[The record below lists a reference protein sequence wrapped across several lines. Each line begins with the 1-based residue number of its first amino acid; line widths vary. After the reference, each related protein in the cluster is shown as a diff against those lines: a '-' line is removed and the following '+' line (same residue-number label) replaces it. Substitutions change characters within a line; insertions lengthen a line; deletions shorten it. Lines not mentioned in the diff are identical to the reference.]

1 LPAFALYLEI
11 IRVASA
17 VSRSIEDLCN
27 KSTIFTMQ
35 YARSYYGKP
44 QQTARQLLPAG
55 GWDFP
60 GDDEP
65 HYKDFLYFSF
75 GIGMTCRRCRCADRF
90 SFDEV
95 YRAFSL
101 CAVVLF

>member
-1 LPAFALYLEI
+1 
-11 IRVASA
+11 
-17 VSRSIEDLCN
+17 
-27 KSTIFTMQ
+27 MQ
-35 YARSYYGKP
+35 YARSYYRKRSKLHGSYFP
-44 QQTARQLLPAG
+44 PG

-75 GIGMTCRRCRCADRF
+75 GIAMSCRRCRCADRF

-101 CAVVLF
+101 CAVVVF

>member
-1 LPAFALYLEI
+1 
-11 IRVASA
+11 
-17 VSRSIEDLCN
+17 
-27 KSTIFTMQ
+27 MQ

-44 QQTARQLLPAG
+44 SKLHGSYFQPG

-75 GIGMTCRRCRCADRF
+75 GIRMTWRRCRCADNF

-101 CAVVLF
+101 CTVVLF

>member
-1 LPAFALYLEI
+1 
-11 IRVASA
+11 
-17 VSRSIEDLCN
+17 
-27 KSTIFTMQ
+27 MQ
-35 YARSYYGKP
+35 YARSYYGNNSKLHGSYFQP
-44 QQTARQLLPAG
+44 G

-75 GIGMTCRRCRCADRF
+75 GIRMTCRRCRCADHF

-95 YRAFSL
+95 SRAFSQR
-101 CAVVLF
+101 AIVLF

>member
-1 LPAFALYLEI
+1 
-11 IRVASA
+11 
-17 VSRSIEDLCN
+17 
-27 KSTIFTMQ
+27 MQ
-35 YARSYYGKP
+35 YARSYYRKRSKLHGSYFQP
-44 QQTARQLLPAG
+44 G

-75 GIGMTCRRCRCADRF
+75 GIGMTCRRCRCADNF

-95 YRAFSL
+95 YRTFSL
-101 CAVVLF
+101 CCRSFLTPLFWL

>member
-1 LPAFALYLEI
+1 
-11 IRVASA
+11 
-17 VSRSIEDLCN
+17 
-27 KSTIFTMQ
+27 MQ
-35 YARSYYGKP
+35 YARSYYGKRSKLHGSYFQP
-44 QQTARQLLPAG
+44 G

-60 GDDEP
+60 GDEEP
-65 HYKDFLYFSF
+65 HYKDFLYLSF
-75 GIGMTCRRCRCADRF
+75 EIGMTCRRCSCADHF

>member
-1 LPAFALYLEI
+1 LPKHKPIHIHSFIYYTLLMLLNFH
-11 IRVASA
+11 S
-17 VSRSIEDLCN
+17 
-27 KSTIFTMQ
+27 
-35 YARSYYGKP
+35 YGKRSKLHGSYL
-44 QQTARQLLPAG
+44 QAR

-90 SFDEV
+90 PFD
-95 YRAFSL
+95 
-101 CAVVLF
+101 